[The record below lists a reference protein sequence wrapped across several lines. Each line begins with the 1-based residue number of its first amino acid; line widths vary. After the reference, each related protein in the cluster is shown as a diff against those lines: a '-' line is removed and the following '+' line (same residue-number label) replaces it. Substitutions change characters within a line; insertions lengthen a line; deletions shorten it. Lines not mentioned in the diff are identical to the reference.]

1 MTKATKKVSAKK
13 VFRLEATPRG
23 KQLFT
28 YFLSV
33 LDYNGGFTSGRKT
46 MEPRKV
52 SAFFN
57 TSTAIS
63 YHTKQGN
70 LEKTKSGIR
79 LTVQGWNY
87 FNGRIAGSVPGQKV
101 EKSDMEALKALIST
115 GKAPENAPEWIKA
128 AKVRQITI

>member
-1 MTKATKKVSAKK
+1 MSKATKQVKAKK

-33 LDYNGGFTSGRKT
+33 LAYNGGFTSGRKT
-46 MEPRKV
+46 MNPKAV

-57 TSTAIS
+57 TATAVN
-63 YHTKQGN
+63 YHAKQGN

-101 EKSDMEALKALIST
+101 EKADLEAMKALIQS
-115 GKAPENAPEWIKA
+115 GKAPDDAPEWIKT